1 MKWQDLVKKFHK
13 PGMPLGDAMKAASEH
28 KKKLEKMKKGGATE
42 EIITGGQLMGKATGA
57 ARPKKHTRKGGQLY
71 SFTGGPY
78 VGSELSDGA
87 GRFPPYDLSSMQWQ
101 GANPAALSGGRR
113 RTRRNRR
120 RSTRS
125 RKH

>member
-1 MKWQDLVKKFHK
+1 MKWFQFVKKFK
-13 PGMPLGDAMKAASEH
+13 TSTNTLKDAMEEASEH
-28 KKKLEKMKKGGATE
+28 KHEWEKMKKKGGATE

-57 ARPKKHTRKGGQLY
+57 ARRTRKGGQLY